1 MAAKRVS
8 RRPGE
13 NQVRSDSAD
22 VSENR
27 SPSELIVVAAPDG
40 RLAARVAAINAGVD
54 EPEGP
59 ATLAGVVLEPLFGS
73 NQARVRSAAALLEPS
88 NTIVP
93 DLSRY
98 YRVDAPESE
107 LEQLAE
113 RLRAL
118 PEVEAAYIKPPAEPA
133 EFRLNEMRPATEE
146 APATTPNFTPRQG
159 YLSPAPVGIEAGFA
173 NALPGGRGADV
184 AIIDIEWGWRF
195 NHEDL
200 RQVQGGVVSGT
211 NSTDDNHGTA
221 VLGEYSGDLNPFGVT
236 GIAPEAHASAVSL
249 MTHTTSQAIRIA
261 ADRLRAGDIILLEVH
276 RRGPN
281 GTGVGQ
287 FGYIAIEWWPDDF
300 DAIRYALSRGIIV
313 VEAAGNGGQNLDA
326 AIYNMPQTGF
336 PPGWRNP
343 FNPAN
348 PSSGAVLVGAGNP
361 PAGTHG
367 RNAEGGWG
375 ETYADR
381 ARCFF
386 SNYGARVDAQGW
398 GWEVTSS
405 GYGDL
410 QGGSDRDFWYT
421 DIFSGTS
428 SASPI
433 VVGALAC
440 VQGVLRARGAAL
452 LTSEQARQLLRTT
465 GSPQQ
470 AGPSFTFLPNMSGSG
485 YPQVYPAR
493 PATERIGNRPNLRQ
507 MIAQLLPA
515 TTAHLFR
522 YWNPQG
528 VDHFYTTDWNELG
541 NGAHGWQFERI
552 QCDVHSTQQPGTV
565 PLYRYWNAQHA
576 DHFYTTDW
584 NELGNGAH
592 GWVFERIQCYVFS
605 QPAPGLL
612 PLYRYWNPQGA
623 DHFYTT
629 DWNELGAGAH
639 GWTFERIQCYV
650 LPPTPGPTPGADP
663 NRPAT
668 FTTAATSHGSGV
680 MPSSFAPAFE
690 SAQGGAYV
698 APTFSTAATAAGG
711 GIPSSFRTSGSAQEK
726 GAAAVPSTFA
736 IAPSADR
743 GESAET
749 PSTFSI
755 AGKRKDGVTITIT
768 LPR

>member
-1 MAAKRVS
+1 
-8 RRPGE
+8 
-13 NQVRSDSAD
+13 
-22 VSENR
+22 
-27 SPSELIVVAAPDG
+27 LDG
-40 RLAARVAAINAGVD
+40 I
-54 EPEGP
+54 
-59 ATLAGVVLEPLFGS
+59 VLEPLFGS
-73 NQARVRSAAALLEPS
+73 NEARVRSAAATVDAS
-88 NTIVP
+88 GTIVP

-98 YRVDAPESE
+98 YRVDAPEAE
-107 LEQLAE
+107 LEELAE

-133 EFRLNEMRPATEE
+133 ALRLNDMTPAADE
-146 APATTPNFTPRQG
+146 APATTPDFSARQG
-159 YLSPAPVGIEAGFA
+159 YLAPAPVGIEAAFA
-173 NALPGGRGADV
+173 NALPGGRGANV

-211 NSTDDNHGTA
+211 NSSDDNHGTA
-221 VLGEYSGDLNPFGVT
+221 VLGEYSGDVNALGVT

-249 MTHTTSQAIRIA
+249 VTHTTSQAIRIA
-261 ADRLRAGDIILLEVH
+261 ADRLQAGDIILLEVH

-300 DAIRYALSRGIIV
+300 DAIRYAVGRGIIV

-326 AIYNMPQTGF
+326 AIYNTPQIGF

-348 PSSGAVLVGAGNP
+348 PGSGAVLVGAGNP

-367 RNAEGGWG
+367 RNAEGSWG

-386 SNYGARVDAQGW
+386 SNFGARVDAQGW

-421 DIFSGTS
+421 DTFSGTS

-440 VQGVLRARGAAL
+440 VQGVLRARSAAL

-470 AGPSFTFLPNMSGSG
+470 AGPGFTFTPNMSGTG
-485 YPQVYPAR
+485 YPQVHPAR
-493 PATERIGNRPNLRQ
+493 PVTQRIGNRPNLRQ
-507 MIAQLLPA
+507 MIGQLTPA

-522 YWNPQG
+522 YWNPEG
-528 VDHFYTTDWNELG
+528 VDHFYTTDWSELG

-552 QCDVHSTQQPGTV
+552 QCDVHSQQQPGTV
-565 PLYRYWNAQHA
+565 PLYRYWNGQAA

-592 GWVFERIQCYVFS
+592 GWVFERIQCYVFP
-605 QPAPGLL
+605 QAGPGLL

-629 DWNELGAGAH
+629 DWSELGSGAH
-639 GWTFERIQCYV
+639 GWAFERIQCYV
-650 LPPTPGPTPGADP
+650 LPATPGPSPGADP
-663 NRPAT
+663 DRPSTFTTSATSLGGDTTPSSFRTGVAPSAHRGASVPST
-668 FTTAATSHGSGV
+668 FTTAAT
-680 MPSSFAPAFE
+680 A
-690 SAQGGAYV
+690 
-698 APTFSTAATAAGG
+698 AAGAAP
-711 GIPSSFRTSGSAQEK
+711 PSFQI
-726 GAAAVPSTFA
+726 AASTQLPSTFA
-736 IAPSADR
+736 V
-743 GESAET
+743 
-749 PSTFSI
+749 
-755 AGKRKDGVTITIT
+755 AGKPTEGVTITIT
-768 LPR
+768 LQR